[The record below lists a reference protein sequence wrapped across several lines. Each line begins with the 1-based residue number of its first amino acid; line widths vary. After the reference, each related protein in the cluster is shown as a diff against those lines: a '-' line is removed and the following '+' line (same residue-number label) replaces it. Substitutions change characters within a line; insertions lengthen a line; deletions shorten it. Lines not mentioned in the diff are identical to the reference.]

1 VWRGTYIVATS
12 ASPGLIQYSAP
23 KFQVNLSL
31 KYSVSPRLNLFCDIY
46 NLNREP
52 NTERYQGFAHRP
64 IQTRLEVP
72 KIIGG
77 IKGRF

>member
-1 VWRGTYIVATS
+1 M
-12 ASPGLIQYSAP
+12 
-23 KFQVNLSL
+23 NLSL

-52 NTERYQGFAHRP
+52 NTERYQGFANRP
-64 IQTRLEVP
+64 IQTRLEVQ
-72 KIIGG
+72 KVIGG